1 MYLVGCIYIFT
12 DTHIY
17 ICIYK
22 DTYKT
27 VIKVKAAIIF
37 KMGRAWNVLEE
48 RDIGGT
54 ETKKGE
60 IT

>member
-1 MYLVGCIYIFT
+1 MAYFKSVILIS
-12 DTHIY
+12 
-17 ICIYK
+17 
-22 DTYKT
+22 YKT

-37 KMGRAWNVLEE
+37 KMGGAWNVLEE